1 VELTA
6 LHFAEHCVQLGQ
18 FESKTPGQEA
28 PLVCASALARKLNLR
43 RIQAIQ
49 RLAAKAMIDKDP
61 ISFPPSDREIL
72 APIRRVCRMTKQTKM
87 LLAYIASRREVDQ
100 ADLEKPRINKPR

>member
-1 VELTA
+1 VLSIA
-6 LHFAEHCVQLGQ
+6 V
-18 FESKTPGQEA
+18 S
-28 PLVCASALARKLNLR
+28 LVGSNPKPRDKKPDARCTSTLARKLNLR

-61 ISFPPSDREIL
+61 ISIPPSDREIL